1 LKFAEKQV
9 EQHSQTLPK
18 YGRKGESKRENAKVV
33 KKANRTGEVRNLSWL
48 FVQLSCAL
56 MSTVM
61 ANAVLK

>member
-1 LKFAEKQV
+1 V
-9 EQHSQTLPK
+9 DDPK

-61 ANAVLK
+61 AIAVLKF